1 MTHGDHLW
9 HPCAQM
15 KDYET
20 FAPLEV
26 VGAEGPWMQL
36 ADGSR
41 VIDAISSWWCKSLGH
56 GHPRLRAA
64 AKAQMDRFE
73 HVILANTSNAPIR
86 DLAAKLA
93 AICAPLDRVFF
104 SGDGSCAVE
113 IAAKMALR
121 AQALRGQPQRQRF
134 MALADGYH
142 GETAFTMGLSDLGVF
157 KAPYASICPE
167 VSYLRN
173 LPTVTGVEDPGWTDC
188 SDAWPG
194 IEAQLEAQGAD
205 LAAIVVEP
213 IVQGAAGMRIHGV
226 DFLRRLRAWCSANDV
241 YLIADEIMTGLGRT
255 GAALA
260 CDHADVRPD
269 FLCLSKGLTAG
280 WMAFSATL
288 TTSAIYQLFYDD
300 YATGKAFLHSNT
312 YCGNA
317 LAVAVAREAL
327 AVYEEEQTF
336 ARVAERHCELRKAM
350 QSVAD
355 ETGHLGPVR
364 GIGAIV
370 AADLKLPE
378 ARQRERVGYAVYQ
391 RAVAR
396 RALLRPIGNTIYW
409 LPPLNTPPEVICELR
424 DITAASIKE
433 VLG

>member
-1 MTHGDHLW
+1 
-9 HPCAQM
+9 M
-15 KDYET
+15 KDYES
-20 FAPLEV
+20 FVPLEI
-26 VGAEGPWMQL
+26 VGAEGPWLQL
-36 ADGSR
+36 ADGSQ

-64 AKAQMDRFE
+64 AVAQIERFE
-73 HVILANTSNAPIR
+73 HVIIANTSNAPIR

-142 GETAFTMGLSDLGVF
+142 GETAFTMGLSDLGIF

-167 VSYLRN
+167 VAYLQDVP
-173 LPTVTGVEDPGWTDC
+173 LVTGSDDPGWDDC
-188 SDAWPG
+188 SDAWPA
-194 IEAQLEAQGAD
+194 IEAQLAAQADD
-205 LAAIVVEP
+205 LAGIVIEP
-213 IVQGAAGMRIHGV
+213 IVQGAAGMHIHGI
-226 DFLRRLRAWCSANDV
+226 DFLRRLRAWCTQNDV

-255 GAALA
+255 GTALA

-288 TTSAIYQLFYDD
+288 TTTAIYELFYDD
-300 YATGKAFLHSNT
+300 YDTGKAFLHSNT

-317 LAVAVAREAL
+317 LGVAVAREAL

-336 ARVAERHCELRKAM
+336 ASVAARHCELRNAL

-370 AADLKLPE
+370 AADLILPSE
-378 ARQRERVGYAVYQ
+378 RQRERVGYAIYQ

-396 RALLRPIGNTIYW
+396 GALLRPIGNTIYW
-409 LPPLNTPPEVICELR
+409 LPPLNTPMDVIGELR
-424 DITAASIKE
+424 DITAASIRE

>member
-1 MTHGDHLW
+1 MGPVHHLW

-15 KDYET
+15 KDYESFT
-20 FAPLEV
+20 PLEV
-26 VGAEGPWMQL
+26 VGAGGPWLNL
-36 ADGSR
+36 ADGTR
-41 VIDAISSWWCKSLGH
+41 MIDAISSWWCKSLGH

-64 AKAQMDRFE
+64 AKAQIDRFE
-73 HVILANTSNAPIR
+73 HVILANTSNTEVRA
-86 DLAAKLA
+86 LAAELA

-121 AQALRGQPQRQRF
+121 AQALRGQPQRRRF

-142 GETAFTMGLSDLGVF
+142 GETAFTMGLSDLGLF
-157 KAPYASICPE
+157 KAPYAAICPE
-167 VSYLRN
+167 IAYLQH
-173 LPTVTGVEDPGWTDC
+173 LPQVTGTDDPGWDDC
-188 SDAWPG
+188 AAAWPR
-194 IEAQLEAQGAD
+194 IEAQLDANSAD
-205 LAAIVVEP
+205 LAAIVIEP
-213 IVQGAAGMRIHGV
+213 IVQGAAGMRIQGA

-241 YLIADEIMTGLGRT
+241 YLIADEIMTGMGRT

-260 CDHADVRPD
+260 CDHAGVRPD

-280 WMAFSATL
+280 WVAFSATL
-288 TTSAIYQLFYDD
+288 TTTAIYELFYDD
-300 YATGKAFLHSNT
+300 YETGKAFLHSNT

-317 LAVAVAREAL
+317 IGVAVAREAL
-327 AVYEEEQTF
+327 AVYADEGTF
-336 ARVAERHCELRKAM
+336 ESAAKRHCELRNAM

-370 AADLKLPE
+370 AADLQLPPE
-378 ARQRERVGYAVYQ
+378 RQNERVGYAIYQ
-391 RAVAR
+391 RGVAR
-396 RALLRPIGNTIYW
+396 GALLRPIGNTIYW
-409 LPPLNTPPEVICELR
+409 LPPLNTPPEVICKLR
-424 DITAASIKE
+424 DITAASIRE